1 MQWMWQMF
9 FTKNVTQTTLK
20 DSLRGKTIPMLDMY
34 EIICWPKQYDGEKK
48 ILLILSKCLSWFT
61 DSLSASIRKWN
72 HILFSVFF
80 LQLHQRL
87 HSGIKPFACNLCPK
101 AFTKK
106 HHLKVL
112 HMISIVVTITF
123 YVKILLE
130 LEFDYK
136 QLVIF
141 Q

>member
-1 MQWMWQMF
+1 MSELVYRQF
-9 FTKNVTQTTLK
+9 VCF
-20 DSLRGKTIPMLDMY
+20 Y
-34 EIICWPKQYDGEKK
+34 PKMKLY
-48 ILLILSKCLSWFT
+48 
-61 DSLSASIRKWN
+61 SI
-72 HILFSVFF
+72 FCFF

-112 HMISIVVTITF
+112 HMISIVVTIIF

-130 LEFDYK
+130 FEFDFK

-141 Q
+141 QQTHLNYHIGCKPYICPHPNCGKSFTQSSNMRTHSRKCEFRPPEQQQQLQPMQ